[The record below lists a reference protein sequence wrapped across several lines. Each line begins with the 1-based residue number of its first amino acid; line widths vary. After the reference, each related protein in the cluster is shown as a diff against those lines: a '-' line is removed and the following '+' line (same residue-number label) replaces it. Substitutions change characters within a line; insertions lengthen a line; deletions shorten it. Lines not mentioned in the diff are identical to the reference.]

1 MHSLYS
7 PSSLASDNSYWTIFD
22 FYLLPRL
29 ISTLAHLFKQ
39 LFNIPIWI
47 INALQTSVQFGPS
60 GMSNSSWPHGLQ
72 HIRLPFPAHQQLP
85 EPTQTHVHCF
95 SDAIQPSH
103 PLLFPS
109 LPTFN
114 LSQQQGLFQWVSSSH
129 QVPKVLEFQLQ
140 HKSFQWLLKIDFL

>member
-60 GMSNSSWPHGLQ
+60 GMSNSLWPHGLQ
-72 HIRLPFPAHQQLP
+72 HIRLPFPAHQQLT

-129 QVPKVLEFQLQ
+129 QVPKVLELQLQ
-140 HKSFQWLLKIDFL
+140 HQSFQWIFRTD